1 MEKIMRHLRFLKI
14 LLPFDFSAEFLTFND
29 QCSHHIETS
38 QLICRA
44 NQLTGFYMMKTL
56 VVKRL
61 KYKSARVLR
70 MTLDIGRK

>member
-1 MEKIMRHLRFLKI
+1 MEKVMRHLRFLKM

-29 QCSHHIETS
+29 QCSH
-38 QLICRA
+38 
-44 NQLTGFYMMKTL
+44 MMRTL
-56 VVKRL
+56 VFKRL